1 MSANPLAMFE
11 IMACQQESLISFYSE
26 LFGWKVQRNSE
37 GFAYIHFPPPP
48 PGGYVVLGGIGQ
60 AQKGVPGYEKG
71 TAFYIQV
78 ASVVGTLLA
87 AVRLGGTI
95 VIESTVSDGY
105 TFGMFKDIE
114 GNLIGL
120 IEAFN
125 S

>member
-11 IMACQQESLISFYSE
+11 IMACQQETLISFYSE

-48 PGGYVVLGGIGQ
+48 PGGYPVLGGIGQ
-60 AQKGVPGYEKG
+60 AKTGVPGYEKG

-78 ASVVGTLLA
+78 TSVAETLQTV
-87 AVRLGGTI
+87 VRMGGVI

-105 TFGMFKDIE
+105 TFGMFTDIE

-120 IEAFN
+120 IEAFAF
-125 S
+125 